1 MSALVKICGIKSE
14 DTVRELAR
22 LPVDYIG
29 FVFAPSKR
37 QVTPA
42 EAAQLAAA
50 FVETE
55 PVIQTQLVGVF
66 VNPTFQELE
75 ETLSVVPLNVV
86 QLHGSETPEYCR
98 LVRDELGVKVFKA
111 LSVPEHAEETGVS
124 INMPDTYAGVA
135 DAILLDT
142 YDPQASGGTG
152 RTFRWSV
159 IPSYRAWAERAGV
172 KLLVAGGLT
181 ADNVGEL
188 IAEYRPHGVDVSS
201 GVETNGVK
209 DVAKITA
216 FVERVKQHV

>member
-1 MSALVKICGIKSE
+1 MSALVKICGITRE
-14 DTVRELAR
+14 DTIIHLAR
-22 LPVDYIG
+22 LPVDYAG

-42 EAAQLAAA
+42 QAASLASA
-50 FVETE
+50 FAQAKPIV
-55 PVIQTQLVGVF
+55 QTQLVGVF
-66 VNPTFQELE
+66 VNPTLQELE
-75 ETLSVVPLNVV
+75 ETLREVPLDII
-86 QLHGSETPEYCR
+86 QLHGSETPEFSHK
-98 LVRDELGVKVFKA
+98 VKDEFGVKVFKA
-111 LSVPEHAEETGVS
+111 LPVPEHTDETGAALA
-124 INMPDTYAGVA
+124 MPDEYVSVA

-142 YDPQASGGTG
+142 YDPQAAGGTG

-159 IPSYRAWAERAGV
+159 IPAYRAWAERAGI

-201 GVETNGVK
+201 GVETNGMK
-209 DVAKITA
+209 DVDKMTA

>member
-1 MSALVKICGIKSE
+1 MSALVKICGITKE
-14 DTVRELAR
+14 ETVRELAR

-37 QVTPA
+37 QSTPGK
-42 EAAQLAAA
+42 AAQLAAA
-50 FVETE
+50 FAEAQPVMQTE
-55 PVIQTQLVGVF
+55 LVGVF
-66 VNPTFQELE
+66 VNPTLQELE

-86 QLHGSETPEYCR
+86 QLHGSETAEYCR
-98 LVRDELGVKVFKA
+98 LVRDEFGVKVFKA
-111 LSVPEHAEETGVS
+111 LPVPEHADESGAS
-124 INMPDTYAGVA
+124 IVMPDEYAGIA
-135 DAILLDT
+135 EAILLDA
-142 YDPQASGGTG
+142 YDPQAAGGTG

-159 IPSYRAWAERAGV
+159 IPAYRTWAEQAGI

-209 DVAKITA
+209 DAAKMTA